1 VLNNLGQVTQCVSRV
16 TTRLRYVHR
25 LGVETLGS
33 QRLGPELL
41 TRLDT
46 LEVYV
51 VSVSIKLNVQNGGS
65 DTNDLVS
72 GEALLNLI
80 ERTLEENKI

>member
-1 VLNNLGQVTQCVSRV
+1 MLNNLGQVTQCVSRV
-16 TTRLRYVHR
+16 TTRLRYVHKPEA
-25 LGVETLGS
+25 GIPGS

-65 DTNDLVS
+65 DTNDSVS